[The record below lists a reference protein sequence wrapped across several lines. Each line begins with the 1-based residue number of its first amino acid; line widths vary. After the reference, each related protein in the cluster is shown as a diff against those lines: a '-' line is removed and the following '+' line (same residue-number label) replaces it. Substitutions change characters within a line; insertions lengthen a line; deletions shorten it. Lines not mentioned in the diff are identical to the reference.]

1 MHRYGI
7 INIFFYNI
15 KQVDSKLLC
24 LCLIIE
30 HKWHTHVMTFISG
43 CSPRGT
49 GTALLHKGQT
59 GTWMS

>member
-1 MHRYGI
+1 MMMMIYWVGKLQEKKTGHR
-7 INIFFYNI
+7 IFRPKISFI
-15 KQVDSKLLC
+15 
-24 LCLIIE
+24 
-30 HKWHTHVMTFISG
+30 TFISG